1 MFRGCGA
8 LSRKA
13 AAERVD
19 SLVRPPYA
27 GLQWVLHCNRCAKA
41 TEDGSRYGA
50 TSVAGIPLKM
60 TTLLHGLNW
69 LCKGCVSRFFPECV
83 ARVPVSFWGPGVEGV
98 LFARRCVTARSRSQ
112 PFATVRNRSREG
124 RMAVPVVSSAEGVI
138 LEVSNVAL
146 LRFAWQAWHFVTFRR
161 VL

>member
-1 MFRGCGA
+1 MWGIVQESSSGTRRFVGATALCGTAMGAA
-8 LSRKA
+8 LQSLR
-13 AAERVD
+13 ERHGRWFKIWRNLCGRN
-19 SLVRPPYA
+19 S
-27 GLQWVLHCNRCAKA
+27 
-41 TEDGSRYGA
+41 TEDDYIA
-50 TSVAGIPLKM
+50 TWIELAVQRM
-60 TTLLHGLNW
+60 CFT
-69 LCKGCVSRFFPECV
+69 FFPECV

-112 PFATVRNRSREG
+112 PFATVRNRLREG